1 MIYFVNH
8 TFNIYYAFDFNI
20 MLFKYH
26 DTIVNWNRIFERE
39 FWNLILLI
47 SIVFVTCYYYINAY
61 IYIYIIYLMLC
72 YECLKLCVSFS

>member
-61 IYIYIIYLMLC
+61 IYIYYILNVMLWMP
-72 YECLKLCVSFS
+72 EIMCVF